1 MRQTNNRILNIMSKL
16 TNEAIGLAVNSAAE
30 YLPQG
35 YRLKFCIER
44 FGYGFELYA
53 PNGELLSN
61 QTSAGSLSDEISELI
76 EAAQLHSAA

>member
-1 MRQTNNRILNIMSKL
+1 MSKI
-16 TNEAIGLAVNSAAE
+16 TNEAIGLAVNNAAG

-35 YRLKFCIER
+35 YKLKLCIER

-61 QTSAGSLSDEISELI
+61 RTSADSLADEVNELI